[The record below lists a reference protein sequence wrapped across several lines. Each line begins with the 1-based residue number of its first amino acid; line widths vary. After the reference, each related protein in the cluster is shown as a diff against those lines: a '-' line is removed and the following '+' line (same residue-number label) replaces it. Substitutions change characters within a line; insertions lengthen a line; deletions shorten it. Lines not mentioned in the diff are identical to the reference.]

1 MKEIVVFLFLSSFPM
16 GLHAQS
22 MVPHGT
28 VLPVRLNS
36 SISSETGKP
45 GYTVTAR
52 LMQDVLLPGG
62 SEIKKGAQIVG
73 HLVKSAPSSGN
84 SPAQV
89 VLIFDSLRLADR
101 TVPLRTSLR
110 ALASGLEV
118 EDAQTPKAFDVA
130 TASTYATT
138 VQVGGE
144 VVYRG
149 GGHVMRGEALVGEP
163 VHGGVVS
170 RTRANFERGCRG
182 ALDGNDQPQS
192 LWVFSSDA
200 CGVYGLPH
208 VTITSTG
215 RNEHEGEIVLNS
227 QNDRALRVRSG
238 SGMLLRVL

>member
-1 MKEIVVFLFLSSFPM
+1 MKQTVVFLFFCSFST
-16 GLHAQS
+16 GLQAQS
-22 MVPHGT
+22 AVPSGT

-36 SISSETGKP
+36 SISSETDKP
-45 GYTVTAR
+45 GHSVTAR
-52 LMQDVLLPGG
+52 LMQNVQLPGG

-73 HLVKSAPSSGN
+73 RLVKSAPSSKN

-89 VLIFDSLRLADR
+89 VLIFDSLQLSDR
-101 TVPLRTSLR
+101 TVPLRTTLR
-110 ALASGLEV
+110 ALASNLEV

-149 GGHVMRGEALVGEP
+149 GGHVMRGETLVGEP
-163 VHGGVVS
+163 VHGGVLS

-182 ALDGNDQPQS
+182 AMNGNDQPQS

-208 VTITSTG
+208 VAITSAE
-215 RNEHEGEIVLNS
+215 RNEHEGEIVLTS
-227 QNDRALRVRSG
+227 QNDRALKIRSG